1 MGVGAV
7 VKAAALG
14 VLRNIGHG
22 FENIAPRDVREA
34 ELLKARGVNKRRFA
48 AGKLRA
54 VKARSRRGLFSEVKG
69 LGKLAGFRLRFR
81 AEDVNERA
89 FAHPRLT
96 D

>member
-34 ELLKARGVNKRRFA
+34 ELLKARGVNKRRFT

-54 VKARSRRGLFSEVKG
+54 V
-69 LGKLAGFRLRFR
+69 
-81 AEDVNERA
+81 
-89 FAHPRLT
+89 
-96 D
+96 